1 MVAETSDVHV
11 LCAHTRPVDP
21 ANTQLGVA
29 KRVAG
34 NIGYCLGLGPK
45 SATREVAGSAF
56 CLLTRV
62 TPPAIVCWID
72 RSGVRSTR
80 ARTARPVGHVVL
92 IQPRRATRAS
102 LAFVSPETGAC
113 RRRASS
119 MKTLEGHVAVVTGGT
134 FGVGRGIASALAH
147 CGARVFVTGRSAHD
161 GSIDER
167 ITGIRCDHRLDAEVT
182 AAFERVA
189 REAHGIDIL
198 VNNVWGGYERMV
210 EDGAFTWT
218 KPFWE
223 QPLWRWDAMFGAGV
237 RAHYHASQLAARTMV
252 ANRRGLIVNISFWAA
267 QKHIA
272 NVAYGVSKA
281 ATDKM
286 TADMAIELRPYGV
299 TAVSLY
305 PGLVRTE
312 KVMEAAAW
320 LDLTNSESPEF
331 IGRAV
336 AALAGD
342 PDVMRHTGT
351 VLVAARLAA
360 EYGFTDIDGKAP
372 RPLTLADV

>member
-1 MVAETSDVHV
+1 ME
-11 LCAHTRPVDP
+11 
-21 ANTQLGVA
+21 N
-29 KRVAG
+29 
-34 NIGYCLGLGPK
+34 
-45 SATREVAGSAF
+45 
-56 CLLTRV
+56 
-62 TPPAIVCWID
+62 
-72 RSGVRSTR
+72 
-80 ARTARPVGHVVL
+80 
-92 IQPRRATRAS
+92 
-102 LAFVSPETGAC
+102 
-113 RRRASS
+113 
-119 MKTLEGHVAVVTGGT
+119 LEGSVAVVTGGSY
-134 FGVGRGIASALAH
+134 GVGRGIASALAQ
-147 CGARVFVTGRSAHD
+147 CGARVFVTGRSAQD
-161 GSIDER
+161 GVADGR
-167 ITGIRCDHRLDAEVT
+167 QITGIRCDHRVDAEVA
-182 AAFERVA
+182 AAFERIAGETGRV
-189 REAHGIDIL
+189 DIL

-223 QPLWRWDAMFGAGV
+223 QGLWRWDAMFGAGV
-237 RAHYHASQLAARTMV
+237 RAHYQASQLAAKGMV
-252 ANRRGLIVNISFWAA
+252 ARKRGLIVNISFWAA
-267 QKHIA
+267 QKHIG

-286 TADMAIELRPYGV
+286 TADMAVELRPHGV

-342 PDVMRHTGT
+342 PNVLRHTGT
-351 VLVAARLAA
+351 VLVAASVAV
-360 EYGFTDIDGKAP
+360 EYGSKDIDGKTP